1 MYDSRPKKQDILQ
14 LEQEIEYLKQK
25 LDEITD
31 PTLTTL
37 RFYFRFKLETAYEK
51 LHELQQKENN

>member
-1 MYDSRPKKQDILQ
+1 MKDSRPKTQDILQ
-14 LEQEIEYLKQK
+14 IEQEIKDLKQK

-51 LHELQQKENN
+51 LDELIKRSK